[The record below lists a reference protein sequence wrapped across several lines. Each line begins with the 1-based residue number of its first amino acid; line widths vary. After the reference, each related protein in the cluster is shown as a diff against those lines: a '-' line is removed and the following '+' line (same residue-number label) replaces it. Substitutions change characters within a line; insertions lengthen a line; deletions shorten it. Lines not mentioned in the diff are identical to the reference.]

1 MLLFMACTKSGAKQE
16 RRVPLWRS
24 KPCRGEVPGLGTRPW
39 MQSAYS
45 EVPQWV
51 RSQGVELWRRGGRS
65 SRCFFGRGLS
75 LLLSACLFL
84 CLFRRLGRW
93 FVVGLSIR
101 LSVCLSVS
109 LPVTVSVC
117 LSFLGGCQ
125 SVSVMSVTVPFAV
138 SGSLSLFFSVFLSFL
153 IVCYSISLYPFAC
166 LSVSISRQ
174 ICTVRDKCV

>member
-51 RSQGVELWRRGGRS
+51 RSQGVELWRRGERS

-75 LLLSACLFL
+75 LLLSA

-125 SVSVMSVTVPFAV
+125 SVSVMS
-138 SGSLSLFFSVFLSFL
+138 LSLFLWLSVYPFLCFSLSF
-153 IVCYSISLYPFAC
+153 CRS
-166 LSVSISRQ
+166 
-174 ICTVRDKCV
+174 

>member
-75 LLLSACLFL
+75 LLLSACLF
-84 CLFRRLGRW
+84 RRLGRW

-125 SVSVMSVTVPFAV
+125 SVSVMS
-138 SGSLSLFFSVFLSFL
+138 LSLFLWLSVYPFLCFSLSF
-153 IVCYSISLYPFAC
+153 CRS
-166 LSVSISRQ
+166 
-174 ICTVRDKCV
+174 